1 MPPYDFSFV
10 GRHKYSNSAIIAL
23 VGNDPQ
29 GKLYFETQVK
39 SDRKWN
45 NLIANFTGALHDP
58 FAEEAHRKKAEDKI
72 LMGVRLAFK
81 FNAFVSGCPLSSSK
95 YRSDRISEKIF
106 LNSTTC

>member
-1 MPPYDFSFV
+1 MFLLIIYNITHSKLPGNSHHMTPYDFSFV
-10 GRHKYSNSAIIAL
+10 GRHKYSNSATIAP

-45 NLIANFTGALHDP
+45 NLIATFTGALHDP

-72 LMGVRLAFK
+72 LMGVRLTFK
-81 FNAFVSGCPLSSSK
+81 FNALCPAAH
-95 YRSDRISEKIF
+95 
-106 LNSTTC
+106 